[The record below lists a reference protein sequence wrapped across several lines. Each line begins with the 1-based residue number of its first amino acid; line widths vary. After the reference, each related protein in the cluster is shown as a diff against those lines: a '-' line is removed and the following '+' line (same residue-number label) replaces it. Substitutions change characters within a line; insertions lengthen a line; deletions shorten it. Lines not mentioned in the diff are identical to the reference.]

1 MTRPNPRHLLLN
13 LLTAADDQSLSARDA
28 IAACALFGITENS
41 VRVTLVRLAA
51 AGLIEAAGRGSYRLG
66 PNATGLAADVAGWRQ
81 AEQRLRDWN
90 GDWVAVHVGNLGR
103 SDRTAL
109 RVRDRALALL
119 GLCELERGL
128 YLRPDNLLGGVQAVR
143 DRLYKLGLDSEAA
156 VFRLADLDP
165 ARDARARGL
174 WDGEALNRRYRDIRQ
189 RLEAWLAKADALEPE
204 AAARESYLLGNDA
217 IRHMVF
223 DPLLPEPLVDTG
235 ARRACADLVLH
246 FDRAGHDIWRQLYD
260 SFRPAAVTVGD
271 SALH

>member
-128 YLRPDNLLGGVQAVR
+128 YLRPDNLLGGVGAVR
-143 DRLYKLGLDSEAA
+143 DRLYKLGLDSDAA

-174 WDGEALNRRYRDIRQ
+174 WDGEALNRRYRDITQ
-189 RLEAWLAKADALEPE
+189 RLDAWLAKADALEPE

-223 DPLLPEPLVDTG
+223 DPLLPEPLVDTA
-235 ARRACADLVLH
+235 ARRACADLVQH

-260 SFRPAAVTVGD
+260 SFRPAAVNTGD
-271 SALH
+271 SAVH